1 MSNIKLTL
9 VDNKIKLKDKDINIS
24 NIKKFIPKRTT
35 KTVRIFKQEFSNE
48 PVINLAVIDTDL
60 SDVERAE
67 NEGMNTLVTP

>member
-9 VDNKIKLKDKDINIS
+9 VDNKINLKDKEINII

-35 KTVRIFKQEFSNE
+35 STDQIVKPKFSNK
-48 PVINLAVIDTDL
+48 PVINLSVIDTDL
-60 SDVERAE
+60 TDVERAE